1 MDAIYMT
8 EKKSSVYNL
17 YLQTDDQD
25 FVGFQPPVQPTN
37 KTNKANVTWSM
48 NWNEFFRDNNING
61 KYTRCRVRYQL
72 ISTEVVSTGLV
83 TNNYL
88 GYVSCN
94 LQTNNSLATANGGTV
109 LGLLYPQLVTTP
121 STNTNWYFNS
131 TTLDERGV
139 DVVIPTGSQSF
150 TISLYNSANTL
161 FTFGA
166 NGFQIM
172 MTFELYNGK

>member
-1 MDAIYMT
+1 MT

-25 FVGFQPPVQPTN
+25 FSSFQPPVQPTN
-37 KTNKANVTWSM
+37 KTNKANVSWSM

-72 ISTEVVSTGLV
+72 ITGEVVSTGLT

-109 LGLLYPQLVTTP
+109 LGLIYPQLVRTP
-121 STNTNWYFNS
+121 AANTNWYFNS
-131 TTLDERGV
+131 TTLEEPGV
-139 DVVIPTGSQSF
+139 DVVIPNGAQSF
-150 TISLYNSANTL
+150 TVSLYTTANTL

-166 NGFQIM
+166 NIWQIM
-172 MTFELYNGK
+172 MTFELYN